1 MEKNEI
7 FVEGDTVFHIYKG
20 KGVIVKA
27 GPHYM
32 VDVKFKTYPNIVEE
46 VNMYEHPIDTIRWHT
61 RPLPTGKEHYHH
73 I

>member
-32 VDVKFKTYPNIVEE
+32 VDVKFKTYP
-46 VNMYEHPIDTIRWHT
+46 IDTIRWHT